1 MGRAL
6 ARVLLAT
13 ILALLPALAPAQTPA
28 TDPEVARGIKLVDE
42 GEYDGAI
49 LALDAAARR
58 LARQP
63 GGGQALSEAYLYL
76 GVAYLAKGH
85 ETSARARFRDA
96 LAQVRTLNLSPD
108 RFAPKVVEVFE
119 KAREE
124 MKAAGA
130 EPAPTVQAT
139 PAPAAPPKKGGGS
152 KALLI
157 VGAAAAVGGGA
168 ALAAGGGGGSS
179 SSSSSG
185 SGSGLRTTS
194 FPNETL
200 RVGAGRDF
208 VVTVNG
214 AGTLTAKVSW
224 VQAGL
229 QLGMYI
235 VALSNTPQVLGEGNQ
250 SGSNEMMLS
259 IPVTAQV
266 YRISVTH
273 SSGLGAQVDA
283 TITLTVQHP

>member
-1 MGRAL
+1 
-6 ARVLLAT
+6 
-13 ILALLPALAPAQTPA
+13 
-28 TDPEVARGIKLVDE
+28 
-42 GEYDGAI
+42 
-49 LALDAAARR
+49 
-58 LARQP
+58 
-63 GGGQALSEAYLYL
+63 
-76 GVAYLAKGH
+76 
-85 ETSARARFRDA
+85 
-96 LAQVRTLNLSPD
+96 
-108 RFAPKVVEVFE
+108 
-119 KAREE
+119 
-124 MKAAGA
+124 
-130 EPAPTVQAT
+130 
-139 PAPAAPPKKGGGS
+139 
-152 KALLI
+152 

-194 FPNETL
+194 FPNEAL

-214 AGTLTAKVSW
+214 AGTLTARVSW